1 MAPNSCSFKRKLQ
14 LGRGWVHAGSI
25 LPSMPMSGQ
34 SPLECPLFFQLLEK
48 SIVGIAEPPQSRR
61 PLLPIFPSPTMVIM
75 RLNSVPVALLVAQ
88 EDSVFLCAE
97 SLHHPYTHLPPGPC
111 LKCHSPTISII
122 ETKTIDNGTTSK
134 LLMGSNLMLSYRL
147 HHQCLHECLTTQ
159 RPIYI
164 GNSCTQTME
173 NK

>member
-1 MAPNSCSFKRKLQ
+1 MSFGVFVQALSIFAWLQIVAHSNASCNWAGGGFMLGLSCLQCLFRGKVHLSAPYSSSSWK
-14 LGRGWVHAGSI
+14 
-25 LPSMPMSGQ
+25 
-34 SPLECPLFFQLLEK
+34 K

-88 EDSVFLCAE
+88 EDSVLLCAE

-134 LLMGSNLMLSYRL
+134 LLMGNNLMLS
-147 HHQCLHECLTTQ
+147 
-159 RPIYI
+159 
-164 GNSCTQTME
+164 
-173 NK
+173 